1 VVLNPKEIMIISNQK
16 IKKAIISALA
26 DEDMMKIMN
35 SVADEPKSI
44 RTIMTEQNIAY
55 TTTYRKTKLLI
66 DQSLLVVDRFEITPD
81 GKKSSLV
88 RSTLRS
94 IAVKYEKDGTVFV
107 EAEENV
113 NALKKVMKNFLSI
126 E

>member
-1 VVLNPKEIMIISNQK
+1 MIISNQK
-16 IKKAIISALA
+16 IKKAITTALA

-35 SVADEPKSI
+35 SVTDESKSL
-44 RTIMTEQNIAY
+44 RSIMIERNIAY
-55 TTTYRKTKLLI
+55 TTAYRKAKWLLN
-66 DQSLLVVDRFEITPD
+66 QSLLVVERFEITPD

-94 IAVKYEKDGTVFV
+94 IAVKYKQDGTVSV
-107 EAEENV
+107 EAIENV
-113 NALKKVMKNFLSI
+113 NALKKVMKNFFSL

>member
-1 VVLNPKEIMIISNQK
+1 MIVKSQRA
-16 IKKAIISALA
+16 KKAIVAALA

-35 SVADEPKSI
+35 SVTDDSKSI
-44 RTIMTEQNIAY
+44 RTIMTERNIAY
-55 TTTYRKTKLLI
+55 TTAYRKTKWLLN
-66 DQSLLVVDRFEITPD
+66 QSLVVVERFEITPD

-94 IAVKYEKDGTVFV
+94 IAVKYEQDGTVFV

-113 NALKKVMKNFLSI
+113 NALKKVMKNFFSL

>member
-1 VVLNPKEIMIISNQK
+1 MIITNQK
-16 IKKAIISALA
+16 IKKAITAALA

-35 SVADEPKSI
+35 SVKDESKSL
-44 RTIMTEQNIAY
+44 RSIMTERNIAY
-55 TTTYRKTKLLI
+55 TTAYRKTKWLLN
-66 DQSLLVVDRFEITPD
+66 QSLLVVDRFEITQD

-88 RSTLRS
+88 WSALRS
-94 IAVKYEKDGTVFV
+94 IDVKYEQDGTIFV

-113 NALKKVMKNFLSI
+113 NALKKTMKNFFSI

>member
-1 VVLNPKEIMIISNQK
+1 MIISNQK
-16 IKKAIISALA
+16 IKKAITIALA

-35 SVADEPKSI
+35 SVTDESKSL
-44 RTIMTEQNIAY
+44 RSIMIERNIAY
-55 TTTYRKTKLLI
+55 TTAYRKTKWLLN
-66 DQSLLVVDRFEITPD
+66 QSLLVIDRFEITPD

-94 IAVKYEKDGTVFV
+94 IAVKYEEDGTVSV

-113 NALKKVMKNFLSI
+113 NALKKVMKNFFSF

>member
-1 VVLNPKEIMIISNQK
+1 MIISSQK
-16 IKKAIISALA
+16 IKKAITAALA

-35 SVADEPKSI
+35 SVTDESKSI
-44 RTIMTEQNIAY
+44 RSIMTERNIAY
-55 TTTYRKTKLLI
+55 TTAYRKTKWLLS
-66 DQSLLVVDRFEITPD
+66 QSLLVVDRFEITPD

-88 RSTLRS
+88 RSALRS
-94 IAVKYEKDGTVFV
+94 ISVKYEEDGTVFV

-113 NALKKVMKNFLSI
+113 NALKKVMKNFLSM

>member
-1 VVLNPKEIMIISNQK
+1 MIISNQK
-16 IKKAIISALA
+16 IKKAITTALA
-26 DEDMMKIMN
+26 DEDMLNIIN
-35 SVADEPKSI
+35 SVTDESKSL
-44 RTIMTEQNIAY
+44 RSIMTERNIAY
-55 TTTYRKTKLLI
+55 TTAYRKTQWLLN
-66 DQSLLVVDRFEITPD
+66 QSLLVVDRFEITPD

-94 IAVKYEKDGTVFV
+94 IGVKYEQDGTVFV

-113 NALKKVMKNFLSI
+113 NALKKVMKNFFSF

>member
-1 VVLNPKEIMIISNQK
+1 MIISNQN
-16 IKKAIISALA
+16 IKKAIVAALA

-35 SVADEPKSI
+35 SVTDESKSI
-44 RTIMTEQNIAY
+44 RTIMTERNIAY
-55 TTTYRKTKLLI
+55 TTAYRKTKWLLN
-66 DQSLLVVDRFEITPD
+66 QSLLVVDRFEITPD

-88 RSTLRS
+88 RSALSS
-94 IAVKYEKDGTVFV
+94 IAVKYEQDGTIFV

-113 NALKKVMKNFLSI
+113 NALKKVMRNFLSM

>member
-1 VVLNPKEIMIISNQK
+1 MIISNQK
-16 IKKAIISALA
+16 IKKAITIALA

-35 SVADEPKSI
+35 SVTDESKSL
-44 RTIMTEQNIAY
+44 RSIMIGRNIAY
-55 TTTYRKTKLLI
+55 TTAYRKTKWLLN
-66 DQSLLVVDRFEITPD
+66 QSLLVVDRFEITPD

-94 IAVKYEKDGTVFV
+94 IAVKYEEDGTVSV

-113 NALKKVMKNFLSI
+113 NALKKVMKNFLSF

>member
-1 VVLNPKEIMIISNQK
+1 MIISNQK
-16 IKKAIISALA
+16 IKKAITVALA

-35 SVADEPKSI
+35 SVTDESKSI
-44 RTIMTEQNIAY
+44 RSIMIERNIAY
-55 TTTYRKTKLLI
+55 TTAYRKTKWLLG
-66 DQSLLVVDRFEITPD
+66 QSLLVVDRFEITPD

-88 RSTLRS
+88 RSALRS
-94 IAVKYEKDGTVFV
+94 ISVGTVFV

-113 NALKKVMKNFLSI
+113 NALKKVMKNFLTM

>member
-1 VVLNPKEIMIISNQK
+1 MIISNQK
-16 IKKAIISALA
+16 IKKAITTALA

-35 SVADEPKSI
+35 SVTDESKSLRSI
-44 RTIMTEQNIAY
+44 IIERNIAY
-55 TTTYRKTKLLI
+55 TTAYRKTKWLLN
-66 DQSLLVVDRFEITPD
+66 QSLLVVERFEITSD

-94 IAVKYEKDGTVFV
+94 IAVKYEQDGTVSV

-113 NALKKVMKNFLSI
+113 NALKKVMKNFFSL

>member
-1 VVLNPKEIMIISNQK
+1 MIISNQK
-16 IKKAIISALA
+16 IKKAITIALA

-35 SVADEPKSI
+35 SVTDESKSL
-44 RTIMTEQNIAY
+44 RSIMIERNIAY
-55 TTTYRKTKLLI
+55 TTAYRKTKWLLN
-66 DQSLLVVDRFEITPD
+66 QSLLVVDRFEITPD

-94 IAVKYEKDGTVFV
+94 ITVKYEEDGTVSV

-113 NALKKVMKNFLSI
+113 NALKKVMKNFLSF

>member
-1 VVLNPKEIMIISNQK
+1 MIISNQK
-16 IKKAIISALA
+16 IKKAITIALA

-35 SVADEPKSI
+35 SVTDESKSL
-44 RTIMTEQNIAY
+44 RSIMIDRNIAY
-55 TTTYRKTKLLI
+55 TTAYRKTKWLLN
-66 DQSLLVVDRFEITPD
+66 QSLLVVDRFEITPD

-94 IAVKYEKDGTVFV
+94 IAVKYEEDGTVSV

-113 NALKKVMKNFLSI
+113 NALKKVMKNFLSF

>member
-1 VVLNPKEIMIISNQK
+1 MIISNQK
-16 IKKAIISALA
+16 MKKAITTAIAN
-26 DEDMMKIMN
+26 EDMMKIMN
-35 SVADEPKSI
+35 SVTDESKSL
-44 RTIMTEQNIAY
+44 RSIMVERNIAY
-55 TTTYRKTKLLI
+55 TTVYRKTKWLLN
-66 DQSLLVVDRFEITPD
+66 QSLLVVDRFEITPD

-94 IAVKYEKDGTVFV
+94 IAVKYEQDGTVFV

-113 NALKKVMKNFLSI
+113 IALKKVMKNFFSI

>member
-1 VVLNPKEIMIISNQK
+1 MIISNQK
-16 IKKAIISALA
+16 IKKAITTALA
-26 DEDMMKIMN
+26 DEDIMKIMN
-35 SVADEPKSI
+35 SVTEESKSL
-44 RTIMTEQNIAY
+44 RSIMIERNIAY
-55 TTTYRKTKLLI
+55 TTAYRKTKWLLS
-66 DQSLLVVDRFEITPD
+66 QSLLVVERFEITPD

-94 IAVKYEKDGTVFV
+94 IAVKYEQDGTVSV

-113 NALKKVMKNFLSI
+113 NALKKVMKNFFSL

>member
-1 VVLNPKEIMIISNQK
+1 MIISNQK
-16 IKKAIISALA
+16 IKKAITVALA

-35 SVADEPKSI
+35 SVTDESKSI
-44 RTIMTEQNIAY
+44 RSIMIERNIAY
-55 TTTYRKTKLLI
+55 TTAYRKTKWLLG
-66 DQSLLVVDRFEITPD
+66 QSLLVVDRFEITPD

-88 RSTLRS
+88 RSALRS
-94 IAVKYEKDGTVFV
+94 ISVKYEEDGTVFV

-113 NALKKVMKNFLSI
+113 NALKKVMKNFLSM

>member
-1 VVLNPKEIMIISNQK
+1 MIISNQK
-16 IKKAIISALA
+16 IKKAITVALA

-35 SVADEPKSI
+35 SVTDESKSI
-44 RTIMTEQNIAY
+44 RSIMTERNIAY
-55 TTTYRKTKLLI
+55 TTAYRKTKWLLS
-66 DQSLLVVDRFEITPD
+66 QSLLVVDRFEITPD

-88 RSTLRS
+88 QSALRS
-94 IAVKYEKDGTVFV
+94 ISVKYEEDGSVFV

-113 NALKKVMKNFLSI
+113 NALKKVMKNFLSM

>member
-1 VVLNPKEIMIISNQK
+1 MIISNKK
-16 IKKAIISALA
+16 IKKAITAALA

-35 SVADEPKSI
+35 SVTDDSKSL
-44 RTIMTEQNIAY
+44 RSIMIERNIPY
-55 TTTYRKTKLLI
+55 TTAYRKTKWLLNH
-66 DQSLLVVDRFEITPD
+66 SLLVVERFEITPD

-94 IAVKYEKDGTVFV
+94 IGVKYEQDGTVFV

-113 NALKKVMKNFLSI
+113 NVLKKVMKNFFSF

>member
-1 VVLNPKEIMIISNQK
+1 MIISNQK
-16 IKKAIISALA
+16 IKKAITVALA

-35 SVADEPKSI
+35 SVTDESKSI
-44 RTIMTEQNIAY
+44 RSIMIERNIAY
-55 TTTYRKTKLLI
+55 TTAYRKTKWLLG
-66 DQSLLVVDRFEITPD
+66 QSLLVVDRFEITPD

-88 RSTLRS
+88 RSALRS
-94 IAVKYEKDGTVFV
+94 ISVKYEKDGTVFV

-113 NALKKVMKNFLSI
+113 NALKKVMKNFLSM

>member
-1 VVLNPKEIMIISNQK
+1 MIISNLK
-16 IKKAIISALA
+16 IKKAITTALA

-35 SVADEPKSI
+35 CVTDESKSLRSI
-44 RTIMTEQNIAY
+44 LIERNIAY
-55 TTTYRKTKLLI
+55 TTAYRKTKWLLN
-66 DQSLLVVDRFEITPD
+66 QSLLVVDRFEITPD

-94 IAVKYEKDGTVFV
+94 IAVKYEQDGTVFV
-107 EAEENV
+107 EAEENI
-113 NALKKVMKNFLSI
+113 NALKKTMKNFFSI

>member
-1 VVLNPKEIMIISNQK
+1 MIISNQK
-16 IKKAIISALA
+16 IKKAITAALA

-35 SVADEPKSI
+35 SVTDESKSI
-44 RTIMTEQNIAY
+44 RSIMTERNIAY
-55 TTTYRKTKLLI
+55 TTAYRKTKWLLS
-66 DQSLLVVDRFEITPD
+66 QSLLVVDRFEITPD

-88 RSTLRS
+88 RSALRS
-94 IAVKYEKDGTVFV
+94 ISVKYEEDGTVFV

-113 NALKKVMKNFLSI
+113 NALKKVMKNFLSM

>member
-1 VVLNPKEIMIISNQK
+1 MIISNQK
-16 IKKAIISALA
+16 IKKAITIALA

-35 SVADEPKSI
+35 SVTDESKSL
-44 RTIMTEQNIAY
+44 RSIMIEQNIAY
-55 TTTYRKTKLLI
+55 TTAYRKTKWLLN
-66 DQSLLVVDRFEITPD
+66 QSLLVVDRFEITPD

-88 RSTLRS
+88 HSTLRS
-94 IAVKYEKDGTVFV
+94 IAVKYEEDGTVSV

-113 NALKKVMKNFLSI
+113 NALKKVMKNFLSF

>member
-1 VVLNPKEIMIISNQK
+1 MIISNQK
-16 IKKAIISALA
+16 IKKAIVAALA

-35 SVADEPKSI
+35 SVTDESKSI
-44 RTIMTEQNIAY
+44 RTIMTERNITY
-55 TTTYRKTKLLI
+55 TTAYRKTKWLLN
-66 DQSLLVVDRFEITPD
+66 QSLLVVDRFEITPD

-88 RSTLRS
+88 RSTLCS
-94 IAVKYEKDGTVFV
+94 VAVKYEQDGSISV

-113 NALKKVMKNFLSI
+113 NALKKVMRNFLSM

>member
-1 VVLNPKEIMIISNQK
+1 MIISNQK
-16 IKKAIISALA
+16 IKKAITIALA

-35 SVADEPKSI
+35 SVTDESKSLRSI
-44 RTIMTEQNIAY
+44 IIERNIAY
-55 TTTYRKTKLLI
+55 TTAYRKTKWLLN
-66 DQSLLVVDRFEITPD
+66 QSLLVVDRFEITPD

-94 IAVKYEKDGTVFV
+94 IAVKYEEDGTVSV

-113 NALKKVMKNFLSI
+113 NALKKVMKNFLSF